1 VSLREQIQSDLTNA
15 RRSSDILRRDVLGMV
30 YSALYSAEKTK
41 LEPLTDEEVEG
52 VLAREVKMRRESID
66 AFRSGGRDDLAAK
79 EEAELRILEEYLPP
93 LDDQQLAG
101 LIDEAIATTGATSA
115 RDMRAVMDWLRPRTA
130 GRADGKRV
138 GGLVAQRLARTDVAA
153 HDSGSH

>member
-1 VSLREQIQSDLTNA
+1 
-15 RRSSDILRRDVLGMV
+15 MV
-30 YSALYSAEKTK
+30 YSALYGAEKAK
-41 LEPLTDEEVEG
+41 LEPLTDAEVES

-93 LDDQQLAG
+93 LDDQQLTG
-101 LIDEAIATTGATSA
+101 LVDEAIRATGATSA
-115 RDMRAVMDWLRPRTA
+115 RDMRAVMDWLRPRTS

-138 GGLVAQRLARTDVAA
+138 GALVARSLASADLAG

>member
-1 VSLREQIQSDLTNA
+1 VSLREQIQTDLTTA
-15 RRSSDILRRDVLGMV
+15 RRSSDVLRRDVLGMV
-30 YSALYSAEKTK
+30 YSALYGAEKAK
-41 LEPLTDEEVEG
+41 LEPLTDEEVEA
-52 VLAREVKMRRESID
+52 VLAREVKMRRESIE

-79 EEAELRILEEYLPP
+79 EEAELRILEEYLAP

-101 LIDEAIATTGATSA
+101 LIAEAIAETGATSA

-138 GGLVAQRLARTDVAA
+138 GGLVAQTLARTDVAA